1 MGLISKQSAHNNPQR
16 DEKPVLEIDSETFG
30 KMLHRNAKRWQS
42 DMKKV
47 RCRVTS
53 VCPLRAVIFDCDGV
67 LVDTEP
73 LHYKALQQVLTPLGM
88 GHTYAHYLERY
99 IGFDDRDAFL
109 EAFREGGYPLDEPTL
124 TRLIRAKEE
133 LLQDIIAQG
142 ITSFPGVV
150 RLVRDLAGRGIP
162 LAVASGAL
170 RREVEGFVEAL
181 GLADLFPVIV
191 AADDVKKSKPDPETY
206 LKVLEQLCQ
215 LGRLNNRRPGRCV
228 AIEDTPAGIQAAK
241 GAGLY
246 VVGVT
251 NSFPAE
257 QLEAADQVVASLE
270 QVTADSLQGWFHG
283 NHPCKGFDPVA

>member
-1 MGLISKQSAHNNPQR
+1 
-16 DEKPVLEIDSETFG
+16 
-30 KMLHRNAKRWQS
+30 
-42 DMKKV
+42 MKKV

-206 LKVLEQLCQ
+206 LKVLEQLCR
-215 LGRLNNRRPGRCV
+215 LGLLNNRRPGRCV

-257 QLEAADQVVASLE
+257 QIEAADQVVASLE